1 MSSRVAIL
9 VGAAVLTAAAAPA
22 HAKTAKTSKAATSSK
37 SHKHKHKHAKPT
49 LANNMPP
56 SWTWPPS
63 RGMRAAG
70 AKCLAKL
77 DQLGVKYKRAG
88 AVKKIATPIIVPSM
102 RLGGL
107 ELVSLWREGPF
118 EMDCDLALTL
128 ETYGPKLAA
137 VGVKALQFSRIYGY
151 TPVRTGGTVKPFLS
165 RHALGIAIDV
175 YAFVDTDGT
184 KHVVETDY
192 PAGDQFL
199 LDVEQAVNDSG
210 GFRLC
215 LTPKNDPLSHHDHFH
230 LEANVI
236 YPPSAPPRL
245 SARDGGH
252 KRR

>member
-1 MSSRVAIL
+1 MSSRLAIL
-9 VGAAVLTAAAAPA
+9 VGAAVLAAAAPA
-22 HAKTAKTSKAATSSK
+22 HAKTKDAKTSKAS
-37 SHKHKHKHAKPT
+37 KHKHAKQPR
-49 LANNMPP
+49 LGDNMPP
-56 SWTWPPS
+56 NWTWPPS

-77 DQLGVKYKRAG
+77 DELGVKYKRGG

-102 RLGGL
+102 QLGGL
-107 ELVSLWREGPF
+107 TLTSLWREGPF

-128 ETYGPKLAA
+128 EEYGPKLAA
-137 VGVKALQFSRIYGY
+137 VGVKELQFSRIYGY
-151 TPVRTGGTVKPFLS
+151 TNVRTGGTVKPFLS
-165 RHALGIAIDV
+165 RHALGLAIDV
-175 YAFVDTDGT
+175 YAFVDTDGN

-236 YPPSAPPRL
+236 YPPTAPPRL
-245 SARDGGH
+245 SAREAGGT
-252 KRR
+252 RR